1 MADML
6 NDGNIRLTY
15 VPTIADIAAPTTT
28 ELEAG
33 VDLECLVTADGLAIS
48 VDEEV
53 VSVPKLCETSNSQDP
68 GRATY
73 GVTLT
78 LARQEDEADDIGWTT
93 LKRGTSGYL
102 VMRYGIAHD
111 TAWAAGDNVQVFP
124 GRCGARRPQQP
135 EANGATL
142 FQSQWYVN
150 KTPEL
155 DGVVAAGV

>member
-15 VPTIADIAAPTTT
+15 APAVANIAAPTVA
-28 ELEAG
+28 ELTAG
-33 VDLECLVTADGLAIS
+33 TDLECLVTADGLSIS

-53 VSVPKLCETSNSQDP
+53 TSIPKLCETSNSQAP

-78 LARQEDEADDIGWTT
+78 LVRQDVEAEDVGWTT
-93 LKRGTSGYL
+93 LTRGTSGYL
-102 VMRYGIAHD
+102 VMRYGVAHD
-111 TAWAAGDNVQVFP
+111 QAWAAGDKVQVFP
-124 GRCGARRPQQP
+124 VKFGERRPQQP

-142 FQSQWYVN
+142 FQSQAYVG
-150 KTPEL
+150 KQPAL
-155 DGVVAAGV
+155 DGVVAA